1 MLAGNLAINI
11 IFKKT
16 GIVYDSRGN
25 MYYFA
30 KNNKMIAFY
39 ENGDWIFSN
48 LKIVSGYIQIKY
60 RNGGTIKYRKIINT
74 SN

>member
-16 GIVYDSRGN
+16 GTVYDSRGN

-48 LKIVSGYIQIKY
+48 LKIVSGDIQIKY